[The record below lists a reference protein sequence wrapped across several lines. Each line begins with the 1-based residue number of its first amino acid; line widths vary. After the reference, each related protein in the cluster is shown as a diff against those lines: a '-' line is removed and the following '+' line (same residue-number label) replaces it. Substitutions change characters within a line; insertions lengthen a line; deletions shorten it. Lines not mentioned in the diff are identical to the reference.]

1 MLQTSNFCQ
10 CLFIY
15 LLLYFFFFSLDHFHV
30 FPFNGSEWFKRKK
43 RSIYVG
49 DWSFRIMACWVS
61 VDLMLQDSFE
71 IPRGQ
76 ASRGGDIELGAQASM
91 NSGELGL
98 ESFFKQVL
106 WLDFCLP
113 WTSWEDKRSM
123 SFASFSFCI
132 YLIIH
137 LYMGFIKLIS
147 MVLPS

>member
-1 MLQTSNFCQ
+1 M
-10 CLFIY
+10 
-15 LLLYFFFFSLDHFHV
+15 YFLSMDL
-30 FPFNGSEWFKRKK
+30 NGLKEKK
-43 RSIYVG
+43 RSIYVA
-49 DWSFRIMACWVS
+49 DWSFRIEACWVS

-123 SFASFSFCI
+123 SFSSLFL
-132 YLIIH
+132 YLSYNPSVYGLYQTHIH
-137 LYMGFIKLIS
+137 GITILSLWFLYNILVSGK
-147 MVLPS
+147 